1 MTKFE
6 ELEAAYYAAKK
17 AAEDAKKAARAAA
30 ADAYYAC
37 VVRDDTWVAWRAEL
51 KKQEENSND

>member
-1 MTKFE
+1 MTKLE
-6 ELEAAYYAAKK
+6 ELEAAYYAAEK

-37 VVRDDTWVAWRAEL
+37 VAWDDTWVAWRAEL
-51 KKQEENSND
+51 KKQENSND